1 VFTDFREKDLK
12 MKAPITLSLNGY
24 VQYPESE
31 MVQRS
36 AQFLKNMAARRT
48 VRDFSNKPVDRVIIE
63 NCIKAAATAPS
74 GANCQPWHFSV
85 VSDQTV
91 KKRIRQGA
99 EKVEA
104 QFYAS
109 ESTQKWVKD
118 LEHLG
123 TTPSKPFLE
132 KAPYLIVIFSQLC
145 SYNEKSQKTAHYY
158 VTESVGIATGML
170 ISALHLSGLGTLT
183 YTPATMRFLN
193 SILNRPS
200 HEKAFMILV
209 TGYPEKD
216 VTVPVITKKPLQD
229 IITFFGSN
237 RS

>member
-1 VFTDFREKDLK
+1 
-12 MKAPITLSLNGY
+12 MKKSTPRFLSDY
-24 VQYPESE
+24 VQYPETE

-36 AQFLKNMAARRT
+36 ARFFKTMAGRRT
-48 VRDFSNKPVDRVIIE
+48 VRDFSDRPVDRVIIE

-85 VSDQTV
+85 VSDQTL
-91 KKRIRQGA
+91 KTRIRREA
-99 EKVEA
+99 EKAEA
-104 QFYAS
+104 RFYDAT
-109 ESTQKWVKD
+109 STQQWVKD

-145 SYNEKSQKTAHYY
+145 SYNETGQKTAHYY

-170 ISALHLSGLGTLT
+170 ISALHLSGLVTLT
-183 YTPATMRFLN
+183 YTPASMRFLN
-193 SILNRPS
+193 RVLDRPS
-200 HEKAFMILV
+200 HEKPFMILV
-209 TGYPEKD
+209 TGYPEKNA
-216 VTVPVITKKPLQD
+216 TVPVLTKKTPKDFLAFLD
-229 IITFFGSN
+229 SS

>member
-1 VFTDFREKDLK
+1 MKDSN
-12 MKAPITLSLNGY
+12 ALSLNGY
-24 VQYPESE
+24 VEYPETD

-36 AQFLKNMAARRT
+36 AQFLRNMAARRT
-48 VRDFSNKPVDRVIIE
+48 VRDFSDKPVNREMIE

-85 VSDQTV
+85 VSDQTI
-91 KKRIRQGA
+91 KTRIRREA
-99 EKVEA
+99 EKAETR
-104 QFYAS
+104 FYAG

-145 SYNEKSQKTAHYY
+145 SYNENGQKTAHYY

-170 ISALHLSGLGTLT
+170 ISALHLSGLVTLT
-183 YTPATMRFLN
+183 YTPASMRFLN
-193 SILNRPS
+193 RVLDRPS
-200 HEKAFMILV
+200 HEKPFMILV

-216 VTVPVITKKPLQD
+216 ARVPVITKKATRD
-229 IITFFGSN
+229 IITYWE
-237 RS
+237 

>member
-1 VFTDFREKDLK
+1 
-12 MKAPITLSLNGY
+12 MS
-24 VQYPESE
+24 S
-31 MVQRS
+31 
-36 AQFLKNMAARRT
+36 RRT
-48 VRDFSNKPVDRVIIE
+48 VRDFSDKPVNQVIIE
-63 NCIKAAATAPS
+63 SCIKTAATAPS

-91 KKRIRQGA
+91 KSRIRREA
-99 EKVEA
+99 EEVEA
-104 QFYAS
+104 QFYAN

-145 SYNEKSQKTAHYY
+145 SYSENGQKTAHYY

-170 ISALHLSGLGTLT
+170 ISALHLSGLVTLT
-183 YTPATMRFLN
+183 YTPASMRFLN
-193 SILNRPS
+193 RILDRPS
-200 HEKAFMILV
+200 HDKPFLILV
-209 TGYPEKD
+209 AGYPENDAK
-216 VTVPVITKKPLQD
+216 VPVITKKPSQD
-229 IITFFGSN
+229 IITFYDSK

>member
-1 VFTDFREKDLK
+1 
-12 MKAPITLSLNGY
+12 MKELNTHALNDY
-24 VQYPESE
+24 VQYTETE
-31 MVQRS
+31 MVHRS

-48 VRDFSNKPVDRVIIE
+48 IRDFSDKPVNQVIIE
-63 NCIKAAATAPS
+63 NCVKAAATAPS

-91 KKRIRQGA
+91 KSRIRREA
-99 EKVEA
+99 EEVEA
-104 QFYAS
+104 QFYAN

-123 TTPSKPFLE
+123 TKPSKPFLQ

-145 SYNEKSQKTAHYY
+145 SYNGKGQKTAHYY

-170 ISALHLSGLGTLT
+170 ISALHLSGLVTLT
-183 YTPATMRFLN
+183 YTPANMRFLN
-193 SILNRPS
+193 RILDRPS
-200 HEKAFMILV
+200 HEKPFMILV

-216 VTVPVITKKPLQD
+216 ATVPVITKKTPQEV
-229 IITFFGSN
+229 ITFFGLKCS
-237 RS
+237 

>member
-1 VFTDFREKDLK
+1 MKDSN
-12 MKAPITLSLNGY
+12 TQSLNGY
-24 VQYPESE
+24 VQYPETE

-48 VRDFSNKPVDRVIIE
+48 VRDFSDKPVNREIIE

-74 GANCQPWHFSV
+74 GANCQPWHFSM

-91 KKRIRQGA
+91 KTRIRRKA
-99 EKVEA
+99 EEAEA
-104 QFYAS
+104 QFYAN

-145 SYNEKSQKTAHYY
+145 SYNENGQKTAHYY

-170 ISALHLSGLGTLT
+170 ISALHLSGLVTLT
-183 YTPATMRFLN
+183 YTPANMRFLN
-193 SILNRPS
+193 RILDRPS
-200 HEKAFMILV
+200 HEKPFMILV
-209 TGYPEKD
+209 TGDPEKD
-216 VTVPVITKKPLQD
+216 ATVPVITKKTPQD
-229 IITFFGSN
+229 FLTFF
-237 RS
+237 

>member
-1 VFTDFREKDLK
+1 MKD
-12 MKAPITLSLNGY
+12 PNTLSLGY
-24 VQYPESE
+24 VQYPETE

-48 VRDFSNKPVDRVIIE
+48 IRDFSDKPVNREIIE
-63 NCIKAAATAPS
+63 NCIKSAATAPS

-85 VSDQTV
+85 VSDQKV
-91 KKRIRQGA
+91 KAGIRRKA
-99 EKVEA
+99 EEVEA
-104 QFYAS
+104 RFYAN

-118 LEHLG
+118 IEHLG

-145 SYNEKSQKTAHYY
+145 SYNEKGQKSAHYY

-183 YTPATMRFLN
+183 YTPANMRFLN
-193 SILNRPS
+193 RILDRPS
-200 HEKAFMILV
+200 HEKPFMILV
-209 TGYPEKD
+209 TGYPEKNAQ
-216 VTVPVITKKPLQD
+216 VPVITKKPLQD
-229 IITFFGSN
+229 IITFFGSKL
-237 RS
+237 S